1 MMVPM
6 FSIRRIGDLE
16 ARRLLAALLF
26 NARGC
31 REWGLA

>member
-1 MMVPM
+1 MNMPL

-31 REWGLA
+31 REWGFA